1 MISNRRFDFIR
12 DRNIS
17 LCTTTVSNP
26 DLEFSTTDL
35 EVSLRSGRTVTGC
48 WRCSENFHAYMLNTF
63 SKEIDKYVTN
73 STGKFGR

>member
-17 LCTTTVSNP
+17 LRVTTISNP

-35 EVSLRSGRTVTGC
+35 EVTIQSGRTVTGS
-48 WRCSENFHAYMLNTF
+48 WRCSERFHAYMLNAF
-63 SKEIDKYVTN
+63 SRGIDKYVTN
-73 STGKFGR
+73 STSKFGR

>member
-17 LCTTTVSNP
+17 LRVTTVSNP

-35 EVSLRSGRTVTGC
+35 EITIQSGRTVTGS
-48 WRCSENFHAYMLNTF
+48 WRCSERFHAYMLNTF
-63 SKEIDKYVTN
+63 SKGIDKYVIN
-73 STGKFGR
+73 STSKFGR

>member
-17 LCTTTVSNP
+17 LRVTTISNP

-35 EVSLRSGRTVTGC
+35 EIIIQSGGTVTGS
-48 WRCSENFHAYMLNTF
+48 WRCSEHFHAYMLNAF
-63 SKEIDKYVTN
+63 SKKIDKYVTN
-73 STGKFGR
+73 STDKFGR

>member
-17 LCTTTVSNP
+17 LCVTTISNP

-35 EVSLRSGRTVTGC
+35 EVTIMSGRTVTGS
-48 WRCSENFHAYMLNTF
+48 WRCSERFHAYMLNTL
-63 SKEIDKYVTN
+63 SKEIDRYVTN